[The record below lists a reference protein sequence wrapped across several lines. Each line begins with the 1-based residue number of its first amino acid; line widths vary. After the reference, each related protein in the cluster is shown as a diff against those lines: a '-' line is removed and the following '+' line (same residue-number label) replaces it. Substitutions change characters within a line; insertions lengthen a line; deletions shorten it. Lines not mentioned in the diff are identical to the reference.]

1 MMQELRSC
9 QRVANDIWAVR
20 SGDTFD
26 QMLDYVN
33 TGDYELGGRCLI
45 IGLTKGM
52 RAAVLLLVCLP
63 RAMIGFVLLGLGCQ
77 WLSASASFADMTLN
91 AMALEF
97 VKDIDEILY
106 KSILPRQLQNEIA
119 ETNVFK
125 IEKQKTKRDLD
136 SAEW

>member
-1 MMQELRSC
+1 M
-9 QRVANDIWAVR
+9 
-20 SGDTFD
+20 G
-26 QMLDYVN
+26 
-33 TGDYELGGRCLI
+33 
-45 IGLTKGM
+45 
-52 RAAVLLLVCLP
+52 
-63 RAMIGFVLLGLGCQ
+63 
-77 WLSASASFADMTLN
+77 LSASASFADMTLN

-136 SAEW
+136 SAEWKGYWRTVVWLGFMVTFLAGYGTVVQNVLPFDLSELKDLCTAETQE